1 MKRTD
6 AKRVSKV
13 EAPMDGAAQGVVP
26 AAVTAIALEPRFL
39 FDAAGVATAVEVAH
53 ADDHAIPAATP
64 DTHAVDQQ
72 LLAGLAAQP
81 AAADVAAQP
90 AATPAAPAP
99 APALPA
105 HEVVFVDASVPQ
117 YDKLLQGLPPATQV
131 VTIDANRDG
140 LAQIADALK
149 GQQNVTA
156 VHILS
161 HGSAGEISLGN
172 AEISSATL
180 ATHTAELDAIK
191 GALAP
196 GADIL
201 IYGCDV
207 AQGEQGVAF
216 VNRLAA
222 ATGADVA
229 ASVDDT
235 GSATLGA
242 NWVLEEHTGAI
253 ETSIAVSAAGQE
265 AYQGLMANILPGSAG
280 WTPLMQGTLFDPN
293 NDTQAKAADT
303 DLVGDTSHA
312 VLYGAYDNNGTPD
325 NPNDDFLAF
334 RIRIDNPTSSTEFGG
349 VAVIGID
356 ANQDG
361 RIDLFLAVDGRNNT
375 QAVRI
380 LDPGTGLNNSPNTT
394 TTSALPAGWLPNNG
408 VYSFTATN
416 YSVAAVSAA
425 NDPQWTGNSDLGNDG
440 KTDVFVSFKIPMA
453 DIASVL
459 AKPSATDRSGNV
471 GPRGT
476 TGIAGFTKD
485 TTVSY
490 VLMTETQPGPING
503 DLGGVGANYDKN
515 ATFAQLGA
523 ITGPMTPSNPV
534 AVGQSVTINHT
545 IGDGNLSASEDG
557 AVLLQ
562 GKVGSTTPNGSWVK
576 ITVTDSGNHS
586 VTGYAQVSGGAW
598 QMTKDLS
605 SLNDGTLSVSAEL
618 WTTGTNTG
626 TRVTN
631 SVGDSTTVLHDRTP
645 PVIAVSALATAG
657 QPTISGTSDLPV
669 GSTLTVTVDPN
680 GDGILTDAVVYKTTV
695 KAGNVWSIDTAVA
708 APFSGAVAAGGFT
721 RTAGVAVSG
730 TDDAGNSTSVLAI
743 TKPTVNTLTTNSVTP
758 TISGTWGGANGGTD
772 SLSVRVNNVTYTTA
786 TGLTITG
793 TVWSVA
799 LTANTGA
806 NALASGQSYDVVA
819 TVTRTSPGG
828 STTDA
833 SVNELTVIAGP
844 YVDIGNDGAGTA
856 GTAASAKP
864 TITGKATANA
874 VVVLVIDLDNSSATT
889 NDRVTYSAT
898 ADGNGD
904 WSVDLQS
911 ASPIGGTLPA
921 AGLSGTVGL
930 VATVTD
936 SNGGTATDT
945 KALTISIPSLTISGI
960 SNALPIA
967 SGVTAD
973 GILNAS
979 EDDAAVVTISAT
991 NVATNQTIAVSVSD
1005 GAHSAVTGTAV
1016 YDSVSGTWKATLN
1029 LSSLNDG
1036 TNNLTVTATYGQA
1049 SASTTVSHDVQAF
1062 ATVVSKEISSTS
1074 GATITGTADATASSL
1089 TVTLVAYKQ
1098 NNGGGNNGT
1107 TYTAQTPIVYTT
1119 STGLTFSNGA
1129 WSVPVP
1135 TSGGVINQNGEY
1147 YVVTVSGTD
1156 AAGNSVSASGQVT
1169 KISGTAPTVTIGAIA
1184 TDNIIDATE
1193 DSALSITGTTSV
1205 SNGIV
1210 KVTVTDG
1217 TNSITQEV
1225 TASGTTWTLNN
1236 LNLHAWKG
1244 GPIFVEAQL
1253 LASSGSTTVWAEAS
1267 ATPTHTLA
1275 VPPTIAISTPIGDG
1289 NLSASEDSSVTV
1301 TGTTTNAAGKT
1312 VTVTVTDGT
1321 TTKTGTA
1328 TVGNDGTWSATF
1340 TGANVLSGLNDA
1352 TLQVSASVTANG
1364 STATANASV
1373 LHDRT
1378 PPVVSIAPLL
1388 TAGTPVITGS
1398 SDLPAG
1404 SVITVTI
1411 DPDNVSGTAS
1421 AVSYQATVLAD
1432 HSWSVDLSS
1441 ATPTSGSLPTG
1452 GLTAYAK
1459 ITATGQDAAGNGTTA
1474 TALDKPVVDSL
1485 LTNSTTPTVTGSW
1498 ANIAGQ
1504 TLYVVINGKAYGAT
1518 AGQSVTLGGT
1528 AYTTVAGLSTSLD
1541 RWSVTTQALAAGTY
1555 EVAAYAVSGAT
1566 QAADATANE
1575 LVVDLTAPAVAI
1587 ATITDD
1593 TGSSTTDWITKDG
1606 TLVFT
1611 GTAEANANVLVTL
1624 TNAAGATVFSTTV
1637 VATGGV
1643 WSVDRTGQAALADGA
1658 YTLTA
1663 VAKDAAGNSA
1673 TATRSLTVDSSAT
1686 LAVTTNHKAA
1696 STAPVITG
1704 SSDLEAG
1711 QSIDVTVNGATYRV
1725 QAQAGGGW
1733 SLDLATAQP
1742 TSGTKT
1748 ALVDGQSYTI
1758 TATGIDV
1765 AGNTATA
1772 GKAMLVDVSAPK
1784 VAIVSP
1790 LDWNGGN
1797 SNGVLTLAEDGSV
1810 VIKGTTAKGASTTAL
1825 AGGQI
1830 AVTITDGT
1838 TTISDTATVQADG
1851 SWSLAALNLRGLAN
1865 GTITVAATYVDSSG
1879 VAYTDVATVLHD
1891 KSGPVSIDGIGSD
1904 TGAPGD
1910 FVTADQTLVFR
1921 GSATAG
1927 QPVTVTLTNS
1937 GTGTVF
1943 SGTVT
1948 AGANGTWTYDNQGNT
1963 LSSGTYTLT
1972 ATSNGTTATQAI
1984 TVDAAAPAG
1993 PVTVASQ
2000 TTGSVTPTITG
2011 TATVGAGETL
2021 TVTVNGK
2028 TYTAG
2033 DGSLT
2038 LTGTSW
2044 SLTIPASDALTP
2056 ASTDN
2061 GFNGKYSVTATIR
2074 DTAGNTLTD
2083 TTSDELTITD
2093 VTKPVIDLDSVA
2105 SGLGHGGT
2113 STDGAAVSLDN
2124 DSAAATV
2131 VEANKLQN
2139 VTVTAGGLQ
2148 NGSSE
2153 KLILGQTTVAADGS
2167 SGSKLDILVGNV
2179 RVNLSYASGVFT
2191 ITKHDWSSL
2200 TAAEAQAVI
2209 RDIQYQNALGTGS
2222 TAGQRTFAFRTV
2234 DQAGNL
2240 SDAATATV
2248 TLASGSSPTPTPTQT
2263 VVISKAVDDVAPRT
2277 GDLASGAVTN
2287 DTAPELQGTIS
2298 AVLGAGEVVAVYR
2311 GATRLGTA
2319 TVTGTTWT
2327 YTDTALSNGSTYS
2340 YTARVEN
2347 ATNQGTPSTAFSLTI
2362 DTAAPSAPGLA
2373 LVMDSGASGS
2383 DRISN
2388 VGTVTVSG
2396 LETGAAWEYT
2406 TNGGTSWTTGTGSS
2420 FTLAEG
2426 SYANGAVKVRQTD
2439 TAGNLDSEASLG
2451 ATVIDATAPVV
2462 ASATV
2467 SGTSLVL
2474 GYTEANRL
2482 DAVNLAG
2489 TNAFT
2494 VKVGGST
2501 VTVSAVSVDAV
2512 NKTVTLTLGSAVV
2525 AGQSVTVSYA
2535 DPTLGDDAS
2544 ATQDEAG
2551 NDAAGF
2557 TDRAVTNSTPATT
2570 PTQTVVITKAVDDVA
2585 PKVGDL
2591 LTGASTNDT
2600 APELRGT
2607 ISAALGTGEALAVY
2621 RDGVKVGTATVSG
2634 TNWTYADSGLSN
2646 GATYSYTAR
2655 VENLVNPGTASTA
2668 FALTID
2674 TTAPAAPALAL
2685 ATDSGTSA
2693 SDRITKVGTVTVS
2706 GLESGATWE
2715 YSLDN
2720 GANWTAG
2727 SGSSIALSG
2736 DGAKSVL
2743 VRQTDAA
2750 GNTSANSAAFAF
2762 TLDTTVA
2769 APSVALATDSGTSTN
2784 DGITKLGT
2792 LTVSGVEANATVQ
2805 YSSDGSNWSVTAPT
2819 LNQGSNTVH
2828 VRQVDLA
2835 GNVSSATPITFTYD
2849 TAAPSAPGL
2858 ALATDSGASGS
2869 DRISNVGTVTVSG
2882 LETGATWEYTTN
2894 GGTSWTTGTGNSFT
2908 LAEGSYANGAVKV
2921 RQTDTAGNLGSEASL
2936 GATLIDATAPVIAS
2950 ATVSGTSLVLVYTE
2964 ANRLD
2969 AVNRAGTNAFTV
2981 KVGGST
2987 VTVSAVSVDAANKTV
3002 TLTLGSAV
3010 VAGQS
3015 VTVSYA
3021 DPTLGDDASAT
3032 QDEAGNDAV
3041 GFTDRVVTNSTPATT
3056 PTQTVIITKAM
3067 DDVAPRTGDLTSGA
3081 STNDTAPELRGTI
3094 SAALGTGEALAVYRD
3109 GVKIGTATV
3118 SGTNWTYA
3126 DTSLSNG
3133 ATYSYTAR
3141 VENLVNPGTAS
3152 TAFALTIDT
3161 TAPAAPALA
3170 LATDS
3175 GTSASDRIT
3184 KVGTVTVSGLESGA
3198 TWEYSL
3204 DNGANW
3210 TAGSGSSIALSGDG
3224 AKSVLVRQTD
3234 AAGNTSA
3241 NSAAFAFT
3249 LDTMVAAPSVALAT
3263 DSGTSTNDG
3272 ITKLGTLT
3280 VSGVEA
3286 NATVQYS
3293 SNDSN
3298 WSATA
3303 PTLNQGSN
3311 TVHVRQVDLA
3321 GNVSSA
3327 TPFTFTYDTAAPS
3340 APGLALVTDSGVSGS
3355 DRNSN
3360 VGTVTVSGLET
3371 GATWEYTTNGGTNWT
3386 AGTGSSFTLAEG
3398 SYANGAVKVRQT
3410 DTAGNLGSEASL
3422 GATLIDATAPVIASA
3437 TVSGTSLVL
3446 GYTEANRLDA
3456 VNRAGTNAFTVKVGG
3471 STVTVSAVSVDA
3483 ANKTVTLT
3491 LGSAVV
3497 AGQSVTV
3504 SYADPSVSDDT
3515 NATQDEAGNDAASF
3529 TDRAVTNA
3537 TPATTP
3543 TQTVFITKA
3552 VDDVAPK
3559 VGDLLTG
3566 ASTNDTAPELRG
3578 TISAA
3583 LGTGEALA
3591 VYRDGV
3597 KVGTATVSG
3606 TNWTY
3611 ADTGLSNGST
3621 YSYTARVEN
3630 LVNPGT
3636 ASTAFG
3642 LTIDT
3647 AAPNTP
3653 AITSATD
3660 DAVPVIGT
3668 VPNGGVTN
3676 DSTPA
3681 LTGTA
3686 EANSTVSVY
3695 DGATLLGT
3703 TTANGSG
3710 VWTYTPSTLSQ
3721 GPHSFTV
3728 TATDA
3733 AGNVSGASTAYALT
3747 IDAAPVGTDN
3757 TISTLEDSSRTLTAA
3772 DFGFTDADTG
3782 DTLVKVKVT
3791 QLPSAGTLALNGTAV
3806 VLDQEILR
3814 ADIDAGK
3821 LAFTP
3826 AANGN
3831 GAGYASIAFRLSDG
3845 TVYAD
3850 AANVL
3855 TIDVTPVNDAPVA
3868 TASSVT
3874 MAEDATRAF
3883 QASDFGFT
3891 DVEGHG
3897 LAAVIITS
3905 RPAAGTLAYNGT
3917 ALTAGDVASGFV
3929 VAAADLGKL
3938 TFTPARDANGTGYA
3952 SFAFKVQDNGGT
3964 ANGGQNTSAAATLT
3978 INVTP
3983 VNDAPTGADKTVG
3996 TAEDTPYTLAAADFG
4011 FADVDA
4017 GDALAAVT
4025 VTRLPAAGTLTLNG
4039 IAVTTDQ
4046 VISRADI
4053 DAGKLV
4059 FTPAADANGAGY
4071 ASFAFKLSDGAL
4083 NSATANTITV
4093 DVSVV
4098 NDAPLAVAQT
4108 VAAVEDV
4115 ERTIT
4120 LSGTDVDGD
4129 ALTYRVNRPAAGT
4142 LFQVNADGSR
4152 GAAITADGTVVTDGA
4167 HRVIYVSAVDGN
4179 GAGHGTFTFT
4189 VSDASVAS
4197 APATV
4202 TVNVAPVNDAP
4213 ALTGTKATLA
4223 AGTEDAPYTIRKA
4236 DLLAGYTDVDGDP
4249 LTVADL
4255 AADHGTLTDNG
4266 DGTWT
4271 FTPDADY
4278 NGPVSLTYSVTDGQ
4292 GGRTAA
4298 AQAFALSAVNDA
4310 PALTGTKATLAAGT
4324 EDTAYVIRKAD
4335 LLAGFTDADG
4345 DTLSVTGLTAT
4356 NGTLTDNG
4364 DGTWTFTPNAD
4375 YNGPVGLAYSVT
4387 DGKGGSVAAS
4397 NGFAV
4402 AAANDAAVIGDPT
4415 SAAVTE
4421 DANVA
4426 NGKLIATGTLSIRDV
4441 DAGEGT
4447 FRTTVGSD
4455 QGNLGSLALQAD
4467 GTYAYSVDNSAVQF
4481 LGAGRTRTDSFTVTS
4496 FDGTSKRI
4504 SFTIT
4509 GVNDAA
4515 VIGGTD
4521 AGTVTEDKDVTAG
4534 GQLVTGGTLTI
4545 ADTDTGE
4552 ASVQPQAG
4560 TAGRYGVFALAAD
4573 GRWTYAADNAQTA
4586 IQRLGAGETLTET
4599 FTVKA
4604 LDSTTHTVTVT
4615 ITGTNDAAAIGTP
4628 TVSSVT
4634 EDLNVANGALTAAG
4648 TIAISDADQGQA
4660 AFQTAVASSAGNLG
4674 NLTLQADGRYVYVVD
4689 NNAVQFL
4696 GAGQTK
4702 VDSFT
4707 VTSKDGTTRQVAIT
4721 VNGAND
4727 APAFTSGPA
4736 SAAYADTS
4744 APDTFQPFTGTLA
4757 ARDADGNAVTFG
4769 IGGGTVQGGLVTKA
4783 GAYGTLTVNS
4793 ATGAFAFVPDAA
4805 AIDALPGSV
4814 NPVETFTVTIADGQ
4828 GGTASQTLTITLAG
4842 ANETPAVTTTPVSAP
4857 TDTPVAQPAPPTV
4870 TAPTPVVLV
4879 TVEPTRP
4886 TTSTSVSQAVASVL
4900 SATAPTLP
4908 RASMDLTAQDTSPSV
4923 AAQTATA
4930 RDPGGQ
4936 SSSPTGF
4943 APSSSYRGSS
4953 LLPPSVSF
4961 VASADTLGGAS
4972 LITVG
4977 SVGDRVVTPGQPN
4990 LISVPAGTFQ
5000 TSDPNAHITLQA
5012 SLSDGSPLPAWLKFD
5027 SGNGTFSGNPP
5038 PDLKATISIKVIAR
5052 DDQGAQATT
5061 EFRLNIGN
5069 NASDGAADAAP
5080 QSAPRPAAGR
5090 GNADGKAPAGAPN
5103 GAEEQPNA
5111 PAEATPSETTPAS
5124 PEPGKR
5130 ADADAVKPPVG
5141 KLAFSRQVNAQAPS
5155 GLLAEGEELLR
5166 SLQMLLAG

>member
-1 MKRTD
+1 
-6 AKRVSKV
+6 
-13 EAPMDGAAQGVVP
+13 MDGAAQAAFP
-26 AAVTAIALEPRFL
+26 AAITTTALALEPRFL

-64 DTHAVDQQ
+64 DPHAVDQQ

-81 AAADVAAQP
+81 AAADAAAQP
-90 AATPAAPAP
+90 AAPPATSAPAP
-99 APALPA
+99 AQPA

-117 YDKLLQGLPPATQV
+117 YEKLLQGLPPATQV

-149 GQQNVTA
+149 GQQNVTGI
-156 VHILS
+156 HILS

-235 GSATLGA
+235 GSAALGG

-303 DLVGDTSHA
+303 DLVGDTAHA

-394 TTSALPAGWLPNNG
+394 TTSALPAGWLANNG

-425 NDPQWTGNSDLGNDG
+425 NDPQWTGNTDLGNDG

-453 DIASVL
+453 DIAAVMT
-459 AKPSATDRSGNV
+459 KPSATDRNGNV

-515 ATFAQLGA
+515 LTFAQLGA
-523 ITGPMTPSNPV
+523 ITGPMTPSNPL

-545 IGDGNLSASEDG
+545 IGDGNLSANEDG

-562 GKVGSTTPNGSWVK
+562 GKVGSTTADGSWVK
-576 ITVTDSGNHS
+576 VTVTDGASHS

-618 WTTGTNTG
+618 WTTGTG
-626 TRVTN
+626 SGSHVTN

-645 PVIAVSALATAG
+645 PVIAVDPVLTAG
-657 QPTISGTSDLPV
+657 RPTIGGTSDLPV

-680 GDGILTDAVVYKTTV
+680 GDGILTDAVTYTTTV
-695 KAGNVWSIDTAVA
+695 RNGQVWSIDTAA
-708 APFSGAVAAGGFT
+708 IAPTTGTIAVAGLT
-721 RTAGVAVSG
+721 RYATVTASASDTAGNATTV
-730 TDDAGNSTSVLAI
+730 TAI
-743 TKPTVNTLTTNSVTP
+743 TRPTVDALVTISATP
-758 TISGTWGGANGGTD
+758 TITGTWGGTNGGTD
-772 SLSVRVNNVTYTTA
+772 SLSVTVGGVDLTSALVISGKTWSVTIPGDKALVAGQQYEVVAKTTRAGGAIAIDATSSEVAVLAGNSVAIGSNASQTVTTPTISGTTTLAQGSVLTVRLDPNDDGNLSDAVTYAVIVGTNGAWTLNTA
-786 TGLTITG
+786 TATPIAGAMPSDGLNGAVGVLVKGVDPNGQPLSATQTMTITVPVVKISSVGGAIGGTGLAGDFILNGTEDVSVTMTGTSRNLAGQTMSVSVTDGTTTRTASG
-793 TVWSVA
+793 TVALDGSWSVTFSGA
-799 LTANTGA
+799 QSLNGLKDGTLTVTAQSSTASATTVLTHDKTPPVIQINVPTLLSNNSQVITGA
-806 NALASGQSYDVVA
+806 SDLPDGSVINLVITTSVTKAGSTTTKTVNSTA
-819 TVTRTSPGG
+819 TVTKGAW
-828 STTDA
+828 TTPTLTLDAGA
-833 SVNELTVIAGP
+833 SVSI
-844 YVDIGNDGAGTA
+844 TA
-856 GTAASAKP
+856 
-864 TITGKATANA
+864 
-874 VVVLVIDLDNSSATT
+874 SS
-889 NDRVTYSAT
+889 
-898 ADGNGD
+898 
-904 WSVDLQS
+904 
-911 ASPIGGTLPA
+911 
-921 AGLSGTVGL
+921 
-930 VATVTD
+930 
-936 SNGGTATDT
+936 TATDT
-945 KALTISIPSLTISGI
+945 AGNPPANATAATAVASNNGFKQPSVTVNTIAGDNIITSPEITAGPITINGAWDSGT
-960 SNALPIA
+960 NASSGTVTVTITGVS
-967 SGVTAD
+967 SGVGSGVPAAGQSYTITKTA
-973 GILNAS
+973 
-979 EDDAAVVTISAT
+979 
-991 NVATNQTIAVSVSD
+991 
-1005 GAHSAVTGTAV
+1005 SAVTSTTNGWSVTLTSAEVQSFQNGT
-1016 YDSVSGTWKATLN
+1016 
-1029 LSSLNDG
+1029 
-1036 TNNLTVTATYGQA
+1036 LTVK
-1049 SASTTVSHDVQAF
+1049 ASTTVSSATAEAVALPVVALSNGVGQSVSITSPIGDGNLSKTEGQSVVISGTASNAINQAVTITVSDGTHSVTGS
-1062 ATVVSKEISSTS
+1062 ATVAANGQWSTAGLDLSTLNDGTLTVTAALGSKQ
-1074 GATITGTADATASSL
+1074 ATASVLYDKTPPVFAITSAASVVVARPSIGGTVTGLSSGTVL
-1089 TVTLVAYKQ
+1089 TVTVDP
-1098 NNGGGNNGT
+1098 NRDGNT
-1107 TYTAQTPIVYTT
+1107 VTYLAVV
-1119 STGLTFSNGA
+1119 GANGA
-1129 WSVPVP
+1129 WSVD
-1135 TSGGVINQNGEY
+1135 TSKAAPSSGTLPETGIPAGASI
-1147 YVVTVSGTD
+1147 TVSGTD
-1156 AAGNSVSASGQVT
+1156 AAGN
-1169 KISGTAPTVTIGAIA
+1169 
-1184 TDNIIDATE
+1184 
-1193 DSALSITGTTSV
+1193 
-1205 SNGIV
+1205 
-1210 KVTVTDG
+1210 
-1217 TNSITQEV
+1217 
-1225 TASGTTWTLNN
+1225 
-1236 LNLHAWKG
+1236 
-1244 GPIFVEAQL
+1244 
-1253 LASSGSTTVWAEAS
+1253 
-1267 ATPTHTLA
+1267 
-1275 VPPTIAISTPIGDG
+1275 
-1289 NLSASEDSSVTV
+1289 
-1301 TGTTTNAAGKT
+1301 TTTA
-1312 VTVTVTDGT
+1312 
-1321 TTKTGTA
+1321 TA
-1328 TVGNDGTWSATF
+1328 
-1340 TGANVLSGLNDA
+1340 
-1352 TLQVSASVTANG
+1352 ASVTAISDDAG
-1364 STATANASV
+1364 ISAS
-1373 LHDRT
+1373 DFRT
-1378 PPVVSIAPLL
+1378 
-1388 TAGTPVITGS
+1388 
-1398 SDLPAG
+1398 
-1404 SVITVTI
+1404 
-1411 DPDNVSGTAS
+1411 N
-1421 AVSYQATVLAD
+1421 
-1432 HSWSVDLSS
+1432 
-1441 ATPTSGSLPTG
+1441 
-1452 GLTAYAK
+1452 
-1459 ITATGQDAAGNGTTA
+1459 
-1474 TALDKPVVDSL
+1474 
-1485 LTNSTTPTVTGSW
+1485 
-1498 ANIAGQ
+1498 
-1504 TLYVVINGKAYGAT
+1504 
-1518 AGQSVTLGGT
+1518 
-1528 AYTTVAGLSTSLD
+1528 
-1541 RWSVTTQALAAGTY
+1541 
-1555 EVAAYAVSGAT
+1555 
-1566 QAADATANE
+1566 
-1575 LVVDLTAPAVAI
+1575 
-1587 ATITDD
+1587 D
-1593 TGSSTTDWITKDG
+1593 T

-1611 GTAEANANVLVTL
+1611 GTAAPNAAVQVTLTSAANSTVVFQTSVQANAQGVWTLDRSAAAALGGGTYTLTAATTDSAGNTATATQAVVVDVAPPTVAITGMTDDTGTAGDFISNDTTLLFSGTAEAGSRVTVTL
-1624 TNAAGATVFSTTV
+1624 TNAASTQVFRAVV
-1637 VATGGV
+1637 VADANGA

-1663 VAKDAAGNSA
+1663 VANDAAGNSA
-1673 TATRSLTVDSSAT
+1673 TATRTVVVDTTAT
-1686 LAVTTNHKAA
+1686 LAITTNYKAS

-1725 QAQAGGGW
+1725 QAQSGGGW
-1733 SLDLATAQP
+1733 SLDLASALP

-1758 TATGIDV
+1758 TATGTDV

-1772 GKAMLVDVSAPK
+1772 GKTMLVDVSAPK

-1797 SNGVLTLAEDGSV
+1797 SNGVLTLAEDRSV

-1891 KSGPVSIDGIGSD
+1891 KSGPVSIDGISTD

-1937 GTGTVF
+1937 GNGTVF
-1943 SGTVT
+1943 SATVT
-1948 AGANGTWTYDNQGNT
+1948 ASANGTWSYDNQGNT
-1963 LSSGTYTLT
+1963 LPSGTYTLT

-1984 TVDAAAPAG
+1984 TVDAVAPAG

-2044 SLTIPASDALTP
+2044 SLTIPAADALAP

-2061 GFNGKYSVTATIR
+2061 GFNGTYSVTATIR
-2074 DTAGNTLTD
+2074 DTAGNTLSD
-2083 TTSDELTITD
+2083 ATSNELTVTD

-2105 SGLGHGGT
+2105 SGVNYAVT

-2124 DSAAATV
+2124 DGAAATV

-2139 VTVTAGGLQ
+2139 LTVTVGGLQ
-2148 NGSSE
+2148 NGGSE
-2153 KLILGQTTVAADGS
+2153 KLILGRTTVAADGS

-2191 ITKHDWSSL
+2191 ITKYDWSSL

-2222 TAGQRTFAFRTV
+2222 TAGQRTFAFQTV

-2248 TLASGSSPTPTPTQT
+2248 TVALGSTQTPTTTQT
-2263 VVISKAVDDVAPRT
+2263 VTITKAVDDVAPRT

-2298 AVLGAGEVVAVYR
+2298 AALGAGEVVAVYR
-2311 GATRLGTA
+2311 GGTRLGTA
-2319 TVTGTTWT
+2319 TVNGTAWT
-2327 YTDTALSNGSTYS
+2327 YTDSTLSNGATYS

-2347 ATNQGTPSTAFSLTI
+2347 ATNQGTASTAFSLTI
-2362 DTAAPSAPGLA
+2362 
-2373 LVMDSGASGS
+2373 
-2383 DRISN
+2383 
-2388 VGTVTVSG
+2388 
-2396 LETGAAWEYT
+2396 
-2406 TNGGTSWTTGTGSS
+2406 
-2420 FTLAEG
+2420 
-2426 SYANGAVKVRQTD
+2426 
-2439 TAGNLDSEASLG
+2439 
-2451 ATVIDATAPVV
+2451 
-2462 ASATV
+2462 
-2467 SGTSLVL
+2467 
-2474 GYTEANRL
+2474 
-2482 DAVNLAG
+2482 
-2489 TNAFT
+2489 
-2494 VKVGGST
+2494 
-2501 VTVSAVSVDAV
+2501 
-2512 NKTVTLTLGSAVV
+2512 
-2525 AGQSVTVSYA
+2525 
-2535 DPTLGDDAS
+2535 
-2544 ATQDEAG
+2544 
-2551 NDAAGF
+2551 
-2557 TDRAVTNSTPATT
+2557 
-2570 PTQTVVITKAVDDVA
+2570 
-2585 PKVGDL
+2585 
-2591 LTGASTNDT
+2591 
-2600 APELRGT
+2600 
-2607 ISAALGTGEALAVY
+2607 
-2621 RDGVKVGTATVSG
+2621 
-2634 TNWTYADSGLSN
+2634 
-2646 GATYSYTAR
+2646 
-2655 VENLVNPGTASTA
+2655 
-2668 FALTID
+2668 
-2674 TTAPAAPALAL
+2674 
-2685 ATDSGTSA
+2685 
-2693 SDRITKVGTVTVS
+2693 
-2706 GLESGATWE
+2706 
-2715 YSLDN
+2715 
-2720 GANWTAG
+2720 
-2727 SGSSIALSG
+2727 
-2736 DGAKSVL
+2736 
-2743 VRQTDAA
+2743 
-2750 GNTSANSAAFAF
+2750 
-2762 TLDTTVA
+2762 
-2769 APSVALATDSGTSTN
+2769 
-2784 DGITKLGT
+2784 
-2792 LTVSGVEANATVQ
+2792 
-2805 YSSDGSNWSVTAPT
+2805 
-2819 LNQGSNTVH
+2819 
-2828 VRQVDLA
+2828 
-2835 GNVSSATPITFTYD
+2835 D

-2882 LETGATWEYTTN
+2882 LETGASWEYTTN
-2894 GGTSWTTGTGNSFT
+2894 GGTNWTAGTGSSFT
-2908 LAEGSYANGAVKV
+2908 LAEGGYANGAVKV
-2921 RQTDTAGNLGSEASL
+2921 RQADSAGNLGAEASL
-2936 GATLIDATAPVIAS
+2936 GATVIDATAPVVAS
-2950 ATVSGTSLVLVYTE
+2950 ATVSGTSLVLGYTE

-2969 AVNRAGTNAFTV
+2969 AANRAGTGAFTV
-2981 KVGGST
+2981 KVGGSI
-2987 VTVSAVSVDAANKTV
+2987 VTVSAVSVDATNGTV

-3021 DPTLGDDASAT
+3021 DPTVGDDTTAT
-3032 QDEAGNDAV
+3032 QDEAGNDAAS
-3041 GFTDRVVTNSTPATT
+3041 FTDRAVTNATGATT
-3056 PTQTVIITKAM
+3056 PTQTVIITKAV
-3067 DDVAPRTGDLTSGA
+3067 DDVAPKIGDLVTGA

-3094 SAALGTGEALAVYRD
+3094 SAALGTGEVLAVYRD

-3118 SGTNWTYA
+3118 TGTDWTYT
-3126 DTSLSNG
+3126 DTGLSNG
-3133 ATYSYTAR
+3133 STYSYTAR
-3141 VENLVNPGTAS
+3141 VENLVNPGTTS
-3152 TAFALTIDT
+3152 SAFSLTIDT
-3161 TAPAAPALA
+3161 TAPAAPGLA

-3175 GTSASDRIT
+3175 GA
-3184 KVGTVTVSGLESGA
+3184 
-3198 TWEYSL
+3198 
-3204 DNGANW
+3204 
-3210 TAGSGSSIALSGDG
+3210 
-3224 AKSVLVRQTD
+3224 
-3234 AAGNTSA
+3234 
-3241 NSAAFAFT
+3241 
-3249 LDTMVAAPSVALAT
+3249 
-3263 DSGTSTNDG
+3263 
-3272 ITKLGTLT
+3272 
-3280 VSGVEA
+3280 
-3286 NATVQYS
+3286 
-3293 SNDSN
+3293 
-3298 WSATA
+3298 
-3303 PTLNQGSN
+3303 
-3311 TVHVRQVDLA
+3311 
-3321 GNVSSA
+3321 
-3327 TPFTFTYDTAAPS
+3327 
-3340 APGLALVTDSGVSGS
+3340 SGS
-3355 DRNSN
+3355 DRVSN

-3371 GATWEYTTNGGTNWT
+3371 GASWEYTTNGGTNWT

-3398 SYANGAVKVRQT
+3398 SYASGTVKVRQT
-3410 DTAGNLGSEASL
+3410 DIAGNLGAEASL
-3422 GATLIDATAPVIASA
+3422 GATVIDATAPVVASA

-3456 VNRAGTNAFTVKVGG
+3456 ANRAGTGAFTVKVGG
-3471 STVTVSAVSVDA
+3471 SIVTVSAVSVDA
-3483 ANKTVTLT
+3483 TNGTVTLT

-3504 SYADPSVSDDT
+3504 SYADPTVGDDT
-3515 NATQDEAGNDAASF
+3515 TATQDEAGNDAAGF

-3537 TPATTP
+3537 TGATTP
-3543 TQTVFITKA
+3543 TQTVIITKA

-3559 VGDLLTG
+3559 IGDLVTG

-3583 LGTGEALA
+3583 LGTGEVLA

-3597 KVGTATVSG
+3597 KIGTATVTG
-3606 TNWTY
+3606 TDWTY
-3611 ADTGLSNGST
+3611 TDTGLSNGST

-3630 LVNPGT
+3630 LVNPG
-3636 ASTAFG
+3636 APSTAFA
-3642 LTIDT
+3642 LSIDT
-3647 AAPNTP
+3647 TAPGTP

-3660 DAVPVIGT
+3660 DAAPVIGT
-3668 VPNGGVTN
+3668 VANGGVTN
-3676 DSTPA
+3676 DTTPA

-3686 EANSTVSVY
+3686 EPNSTVSVY
-3695 DGATLLGT
+3695 DGTTLLGT
-3703 TTANGSG
+3703 TTANGAG
-3710 VWTYTPSTLSQ
+3710 VWTYTPSALNQ
-3721 GPHSFTV
+3721 GTHSFTV

-3747 IDAAPVGTDN
+3747 IDAAPTGTDT
-3757 TISTLEDSSRTLTAA
+3757 TISTPEDTPRTLTAA
-3772 DFGFTDADTG
+3772 DFGFLDADAG

-3791 QLPSAGTLALNGTAV
+3791 QLPSAGTLTLNGTAV
-3806 VLDQEILR
+3806 VLNQEILR

-3821 LAFTP
+3821 LVFTP
-3826 AANGN
+3826 AANAN
-3831 GAGYASIAFRLSDG
+3831 GIGYASVAFKVSDG

-3850 AANVL
+3850 AASVL
-3855 TIDVTPVNDAPVA
+3855 SIDVTPVNDAPVA
-3868 TASSVT
+3868 TAGSVT
-3874 MAEDATRAF
+3874 MAEDATRVF

-3891 DVEGHG
+3891 DVDGHG

-3964 ANGGQNTSAAATLT
+3964 ANGGQDTSATATLT

-4046 VISRADI
+4046 VISRTDI

-4059 FTPAADANGAGY
+4059 FTPAADASGTGY
-4071 ASFAFKLSDGAL
+4071 ASFAFKVSDGAL
-4083 NSATANTITV
+4083 TAATANTITV
-4093 DVSVV
+4093 DVSAV

-4142 LFQVNADGSR
+4142 LYQVNADGSR

-4167 HRVIYVSAVDGN
+4167 HRVIYVSAPDGN

-4189 VSDASVAS
+4189 VADASIVS

-4223 AGTEDAPYTIRKA
+4223 GGTEDTPYVIRKA
-4236 DLLAGYTDVDGDP
+4236 DLLAGFTDVDGDS
-4249 LTVADL
+4249 LSVADL
-4255 AADHGTLTDNG
+4255 VANHGTLTDNG

-4271 FTPDADY
+4271 FTPDA
-4278 NGPVSLTYSVTDGQ
+4278 N
-4292 GGRTAA
+4292 
-4298 AQAFALSAVNDA
+4298 
-4310 PALTGTKATLAAGT
+4310 
-4324 EDTAYVIRKAD
+4324 
-4335 LLAGFTDADG
+4335 
-4345 DTLSVTGLTAT
+4345 
-4356 NGTLTDNG
+4356 
-4364 DGTWTFTPNAD
+4364 
-4375 YNGPVGLAYSVT
+4375 YNGPVGLTYSVT

-4397 NGFAV
+4397 NGFTL

-4415 SAAVTE
+4415 SAAVIE
-4421 DANVA
+4421 DANVT
-4426 NGKLIATGTLSIRDV
+4426 NGKLIATGTLSIQDV

-4455 QGNLGSLALQAD
+4455 PGNLGSLALQAD

-4481 LGAGRTRTDSFTVTS
+4481 LGAGQTRTDSFTITS
-4496 FDGTSKRI
+4496 FDGTTKRI

-4515 VIGGTD
+4515 VIGSAD
-4521 AGTVTEDKDVTAG
+4521 AGTVTEDKDVTAA

-4545 ADTDTGE
+4545 ADADAGE

-4560 TAGRYGVFALAAD
+4560 TAGRYGTFTLAAD
-4573 GRWTYAADNAQTA
+4573 GRWTYAADNAQAA
-4586 IQRLGAGETLTET
+4586 IQQLGAGETLTET

-4604 LDSTTHTVTVT
+4604 LDNTTHTVTVT
-4615 ITGTNDAAAIGTP
+4615 IAGANDVPVIGTP

-4634 EDLNVANGALTAAG
+4634 EDLNVVNGVLTAAG
-4648 TIAISDADQGQA
+4648 TIAIGDADQGQA
-4660 AFQTAVASSAGNLG
+4660 AFQTAVASSAGSLG
-4674 NLTLQADGRYVYVVD
+4674 SLTLQADGRYVYTVD

-4696 GAGQTK
+4696 GTGQTK
-4702 VDSFT
+4702 VDTFI
-4707 VTSKDGTTRQVAIT
+4707 VTAKDGTTRLIAIT
-4721 VNGAND
+4721 INGAND
-4727 APAFTSGPA
+4727 APTFTSTPA
-4736 SAAYADTS
+4736 GTAYTDTS
-4744 APDTFQPFTGTLA
+4744 APDTFQSFTGTLA
-4757 ARDADGNAVTFG
+4757 ARDADGDGVTFG
-4769 IGGGTVQGGLVTKA
+4769 IGGGTVQGGTVAKA

-4793 ATGAFAFVPDAA
+4793 ATGAFTFVPDAA
-4805 AIDALPGSV
+4805 AIDALPGGV

-4828 GGTASQTLTITLAG
+4828 GGTASQTLTISLTG
-4842 ANETPAVTTTPVSAP
+4842 ANETPSVSTTAVSTP
-4857 TDTPVAQPAPPTV
+4857 TGTPVAQPAAPTV
-4870 TAPTPVVLV
+4870 TTPTPVVLS
-4879 TVEPTRP
+4879 TIEPTRP

-4900 SATAPTLP
+4900 SATASTLP
-4908 RASMDLTAQDTSPSV
+4908 RASTDLTAQDTSSSV
-4923 AAQTATA
+4923 VAQTAMT
-4930 RDPGGQ
+4930 RDPGSQ
-4936 SSSPTGF
+4936 SSSPTSL
-4943 APSSSYRGSS
+4943 APSSYRGNS

-4977 SVGDRVVTPGQPN
+4977 AVGDRVVTPGQPN

-5027 SGNGTFSGNPP
+5027 SSNGTFSGNPP
-5038 PDLKATISIKVIAR
+5038 PDLKVTMSIKVIAR

-5069 NASDGAADAAP
+5069 NASDETGGA
-5080 QSAPRPAAGR
+5080 APRPAAGR
-5090 GNADGKAPAGAPN
+5090 GNADGKTPADDSPVP
-5103 GAEEQPNA
+5103 EEQRSA
-5111 PAEATPSETTPAS
+5111 PAESAPAQTTPAG

-5130 ADADAVKPPVG
+5130 ADADPVKAPIG

-5166 SLQMLLAG
+5166 SIQMLLAG